1 MRTNDLEKSS
11 RYSKKKM
18 QKTLAQKK
26 MEKVVDM
33 MFEGMDDEYLKTVM
47 KVVYC
52 GEDEAVLDE
61 MAKQHLAD
69 LEAIKREMELVGD
82 AENPVVNVVMTE
94 EERLFDRKRNCEEKE
109 KSPVNVNGDN

>member
-1 MRTNDLEKSS
+1 MK
-11 RYSKKKM
+11 
-18 QKTLAQKK
+18 KTLAQKK
-26 MEKVVDM
+26 MEKVVDI

-69 LEAIKREMELVGD
+69 LESIKQQMELVGD
-82 AENPVVNVVMTE
+82 TSSPVVNVVMTE
-94 EERLFDRKRNCEEKE
+94 EEKE
-109 KSPVNVNGDN
+109 KSPLNVNGDN

>member
-1 MRTNDLEKSS
+1 MK
-11 RYSKKKM
+11 
-18 QKTLAQKK
+18 KTLAQKK

-69 LEAIKREMELVGD
+69 LESIKQQMELVGD
-82 AENPVVNVVMTE
+82 TSSPTASGIAT
-94 EERLFDRKRNCEEKE
+94 DADCKRNCDEEKE
-109 KSPVNVNGDN
+109 KSPLNVNGDN